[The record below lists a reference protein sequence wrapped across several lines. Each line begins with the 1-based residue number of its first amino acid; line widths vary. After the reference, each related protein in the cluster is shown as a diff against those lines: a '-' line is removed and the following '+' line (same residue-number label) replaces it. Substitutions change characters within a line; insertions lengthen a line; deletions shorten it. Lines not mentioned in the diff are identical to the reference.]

1 MKSLLFYLLDNAP
14 DEAIE
19 VYGEALIAET
29 ISWIESLEIPR
40 SPSTASSE
48 LKASPVLTKPSKCS
62 TSDIKSCDDI
72 SACPFKSCDKICGL
86 VTGEVRLV
94 GKGSAFDDMAG
105 ATLPSFGS
113 NSTPLPHERIL
124 RSRGHSSKWGEG
136 LV

>member
-1 MKSLLFYLLDNAP
+1 MNNQMKSLLFYLLDNAP

-29 ISWIESLEIPR
+29 ISWIESLETPR

-48 LKASPVLTKPSKCS
+48 VAASPVLTKPSKCS
-62 TSDIKSCDDI
+62 TSDIKSCSDI

-94 GKGSAFDDMAG
+94 G
-105 ATLPSFGS
+105 S

-124 RSRGHSSKWGEG
+124 RSRGHSSKWGE
-136 LV
+136 

>member
-1 MKSLLFYLLDNAP
+1 MNNQMKNLLFYLLDNAP

-29 ISWIESLEIPR
+29 ISWIESLETPR

-48 LKASPVLTKPSKCS
+48 VAASPVLTKPSKCS
-62 TSDIKSCDDI
+62 TSDIKSCSDI

-94 GKGSAFDDMAG
+94 SEPQKVS
-105 ATLPSFGS
+105 
-113 NSTPLPHERIL
+113 ERKL
-124 RSRGHSSKWGEG
+124 LSRAQGSKWGD
-136 LV
+136 